1 MSGSHSGTP
10 EQEARDS
17 FEQLFQGSPTLMALA
32 RLPDRVI
39 TKVNRR
45 FLSTL
50 GYTRGEV
57 EGRTSQELGLFADAN
72 VQRTVAEEALR
83 TGHVGEISMRVRCK
97 DGTLRDGL
105 FSGEVI
111 QIQGESFL
119 LTRMIDI
126 TDLMRVERELKAS
139 QESLLAIY
147 NSVSEA
153 IYIQEWP
160 GGRFIDV
167 NRGAEVMY
175 RRPRSELVG
184 LGPQDVGAPGRNDLE
199 ALGRMM
205 DRVFATGVPAEFEF
219 WGVRKDGEAFPKD
232 VIVNKGRYFGRDVL
246 IATARD
252 ISQQKQVE
260 AERERLRD
268 ELNQAQKME
277 SIGRLAGGVAHDF
290 NNMLGVILGHAEMAL
305 EQIDAN
311 HPVHADLDEINKA
324 AKRSAELTRRLL
336 AYARKQTAA
345 PRVLDLNETVEGM
358 LSMLRR
364 LIGENMELVWR
375 PGRDLGPVK
384 IDPVQVDQIL
394 ANLCVNARD
403 AIKGVGRVV
412 IETGM
417 INLPPDGAEQSEGL
431 ASGEYIWVTVT
442 DNGCGMDAG
451 VKEHLFE
458 PYFTTKG
465 LGKGTG
471 LGLAMVYGIVR
482 QNEGC
487 IQVQSEPG
495 RGTSIRILLPR
506 HTGPAGHLSPDR
518 IPPARSPGRQTILL
532 VEDEPAILN
541 LVRKGLER
549 LGYAVLAAATPGEAV
564 RMAETHAGD
573 IHLLITDVI
582 MPEMN
587 GRDLAR
593 RLIGL
598 HPGMRRMFMSG
609 YTADVIAHHGVLE
622 EGVHFIQKP
631 FSNALLGAKVREA
644 LTGSI

>member
-1 MSGSHSGTP
+1 MSTVHAGTP
-10 EQEARDS
+10 EREARDS

-32 RLPDRVI
+32 RLPDRII
-39 TKVNRR
+39 TKVNCK

-50 GYTRGEV
+50 GYAREEV
-57 EGRTSQELGLFADAN
+57 EGRTSQELGLFADPE
-72 VQRTVAEEALR
+72 VQKAVAEEARR
-83 TGHVGEISMRVRCK
+83 TGHVEEVSMRVRCK

-111 QIQGESFL
+111 QVQGESFL

-126 TDLMRVERELKAS
+126 TDQMRVERELKAS

-153 IYIQEWP
+153 IYIQDWP
-160 GGRFIDV
+160 DGRFIDV
-167 NRGAEVMY
+167 NRGAEIMY

-184 LGPQDVGAPGRNDLE
+184 LGPKEVGAPGRNDLE
-199 ALGRMM
+199 SLGRMM
-205 DRVFATGVPAEFEF
+205 AQVFATGVPAEFEF
-219 WGVRKDGEAFPKD
+219 WGVRKNGEVFPKD
-232 VIVNKGRYFGRDVL
+232 VMVNKGRYFGRDVL

-252 ISQQKQVE
+252 ISQQKLVE

-268 ELNQAQKME
+268 DLNQAQKME

-305 EQIDAN
+305 EQIDAH
-311 HPVHADLDEINKA
+311 HPLHADLDEINKA

-336 AYARKQTAA
+336 AYARKQTAT
-345 PRVLDLNETVEGM
+345 PRVLHLNETVEGM

-375 PGRDLGPVK
+375 PGRDIGHVK

-412 IETGM
+412 IETGR
-417 INLPPDGAEQSEGL
+417 INLPPGEADPYEGL
-431 ASGEYIWVTVT
+431 LPGEYIWITVT

-482 QNEGC
+482 QNDGC

-495 RGTSIRILLPR
+495 RGTRIRILLPR
-506 HTGPAGHLSPDR
+506 HDGSSPGMQAERILPA
-518 IPPARSPGRQTILL
+518 PPPGRQTILL

-549 LGYAVLAAATPGEAV
+549 LGYAVLPAATPAEAV
-564 RMAETHAGD
+564 RIAETHAGD

-593 RLIGL
+593 RLLGL
-598 HPGMRRMFMSG
+598 HPGMRRLFMSG

-622 EGVHFIQKP
+622 AGVHFIQKP
-631 FSNALLGAKVREA
+631 FANAVLGAKVREA
-644 LTGSI
+644 LAGEG

>member
-1 MSGSHSGTP
+1 MSTPHSGTP
-10 EQEARDS
+10 EQEARNS

-32 RLPDRVI
+32 SLPDRVI
-39 TKVNRR
+39 SKVNRK
-45 FLSTL
+45 FLSVL
-50 GYTRGEV
+50 GYEREEV
-57 EGRTSQELGLFADAN
+57 EGKTSLELGLFAN
-72 VQRTVAEEALR
+72 AEEHAAISEEVRL
-83 TGHVGEISMRVRCK
+83 TGHVPEMSMQVRCK
-97 DGTLRDGL
+97 DGSLRDGL

-111 QIQGESFL
+111 LIQGESFL
-119 LTRMIDI
+119 LSRMVDI
-126 TDLMRVERELKAS
+126 TELKRVERALKAS

-160 GGRFIDV
+160 GGTFIDV

-175 RRPRSELVG
+175 RRPRAELVG
-184 LGPQDVGAPGRNDLE
+184 LNPVSVGAPGRNDLE
-199 ALGRMM
+199 SLVRMM
-205 DRVFATGVPAEFEF
+205 DQVFATGVPAEFEF
-219 WGVRKDGEAFPKD
+219 WGVRKDGEVFPKD

-252 ISQQKQVE
+252 ISHQKQVE

-305 EQIDAN
+305 ETVEPE

-336 AYARKQTAA
+336 AYARKQTAT
-345 PRVLDLNETVEGM
+345 PRVLNLNETVEGM

-364 LIGENMELVWR
+364 LIGENMELVWQ
-375 PGRDLGPVK
+375 PGRNLGPVK
-384 IDPVQVDQIL
+384 IDPVQIDQIL

-417 INLPPDGAEQSEGL
+417 MNLPSGGVESCEGL
-431 ASGEYIWVTVT
+431 APGEYIWITVT

-495 RGTSIRILLPR
+495 KGTRIRILLPR
-506 HTGPAGHLSPDR
+506 HVGSSVSMHTER
-518 IPPARSPGRQTILL
+518 IQPSLLPGRQTILL

-549 LGYAVLAAATPGEAV
+549 QGYSVLSAGTPGEAI

-598 HPGMRRMFMSG
+598 HPGMRRLFMSG

-622 EGVHFIQKP
+622 EGVHFLQKP
-631 FSNALLGAKVREA
+631 FSNTVLGAKVREA
-644 LTGSI
+644 LLDEA